1 MASEELFD
9 EEFLSRLRRLGL
21 IAKRIAATSAT
32 AGQRRSRRLGDGLEF
47 ADHRAYAPGDDIR
60 FLDWPYYARMERLLL
75 RLFHEH
81 SEGAVTIMLDCSA
94 SMGLGEVVKFD
105 YARRTAAALAYVAM
119 CSLDRVRLLPFAEG
133 LTEGMRTGRNRR
145 QILSVLE
152 FLQGL
157 TAAGPTGLA
166 GVVEE
171 YARRYGET
179 GTVFLVSDLLDC
191 QDDISAA
198 LALLRQRKDQVIVIH
213 LIDRRDS
220 DPRLAGPTQLASIE
234 TPQRMDLQL
243 TEAIVANYAQK
254 WEQFVRGV
262 ERTCLTR
269 AASYVQ
275 APTSAPFERLV
286 LQTLQKA
293 GVLQA

>member
-1 MASEELFD
+1 MASEKLFD

-60 FLDWPYYARMERLLL
+60 FVDRPYYARMERLLL

-81 SEGAVTIMLDCSA
+81 SEGAVTVMLDCSA

-119 CSLDRVRLLPFAEG
+119 CGLDRVRVLPFTDG
-133 LTEGMRTGRNRR
+133 LAEGMRTGRNRG
-145 QILSVLE
+145 QILTVLE

-157 TAAGPTGLA
+157 TAGGSTALA
-166 GVVEE
+166 GAVEE

-179 GTVFLVSDLLDC
+179 GTVFIVSDLLDC
-191 QDDISAA
+191 QDDLSAS
-198 LALLRQRKDQVIVIH
+198 LALLRQRKDQVIVVH

-220 DPRLAGPTQLASIE
+220 DPRLTGATQVISIE
-234 TPQRMDLQL
+234 GRRRMDLQV
-243 TEAIVANYAQK
+243 TEEILAEYALR

-262 ERTCLTR
+262 EKTCLSR
-269 AASYVQ
+269 SASYVQ
-275 APTSAPFERLV
+275 APTSAPFERMV
-286 LQTLQKA
+286 LQTLIQA

>member
-81 SEGAVTIMLDCSA
+81 SEGAVTVMLDCSA

-119 CSLDRVRLLPFAEG
+119 CGLDRVRVLPFTEG
-133 LTEGMRTGRNRR
+133 LAEGMRTGRNRG

-157 TAAGPTGLA
+157 TAAGPTALA

-179 GTVFLVSDLLDC
+179 GTVFIVSDLLDC
-191 QDDISAA
+191 QDDLSAS
-198 LALLRQRKDQVIVIH
+198 LAMLRQRKDQVIVVH

-220 DPRLAGPTQLASIE
+220 EPPLTGATQLASAE
-234 TPQRMDLQL
+234 GPRRMDLQV
-243 TEAIVANYAQK
+243 TEAILAEYTQR

-262 ERTCLTR
+262 EKTCLSR
-269 AASYVQ
+269 SASYVQ

-286 LQTLQKA
+286 LQTLKQA

>member
-21 IAKRIAATSAT
+21 IAKRIGATSAT

-47 ADHRAYAPGDDIR
+47 ADHRAYTPGDDIR

-81 SEGAVTIMLDCSA
+81 SEGAVTIMIDCSA

-105 YARRTAAALAYVAM
+105 YARQTAAALAYVAM
-119 CSLDRVRLLPFAEG
+119 CGLDRVRVLPFSEGLAEG
-133 LTEGMRTGRNRR
+133 VRTGRNRG

-152 FLQGL
+152 FLSGL
-157 TAAGPTGLA
+157 TAVGSTALA

-179 GTVFLVSDLLDC
+179 GTVFIVSDLLDC
-191 QDDISAA
+191 QDDLSAS
-198 LALLRQRKDQVIVIH
+198 LALLRQRKDQVVVVH

-220 DPRLAGPTQLASIE
+220 DPGLTGAAQLASVE
-234 TPQRMDLQL
+234 RRRRMDLQVTPEIL
-243 TEAIVANYAQK
+243 AVYAQR
-254 WEQFVRGV
+254 WQQFVRGL
-262 ERTCLTR
+262 EKTCLSR
-269 AASYVQ
+269 SASYVQ

-286 LQTLQKA
+286 LQALNQA
-293 GVLQA
+293 GVLQT